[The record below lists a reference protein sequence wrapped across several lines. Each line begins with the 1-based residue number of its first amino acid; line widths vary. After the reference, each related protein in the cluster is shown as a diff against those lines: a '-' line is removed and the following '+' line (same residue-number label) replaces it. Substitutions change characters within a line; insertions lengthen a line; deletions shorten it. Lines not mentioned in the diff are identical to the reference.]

1 MPGTPLERV
10 DRDRR
15 KRLER
20 VSLAFCL
27 GSALLCLVVYLLTTP
42 LDSQQDIES
51 HLERPIL
58 AFAVWDGTTYIVV
71 EYGGTVHFDR
81 LVLDPV
87 SLEWPPHSRWQ
98 WSGNWSSLPVTDD
111 AASVARSEYPIPQ
124 VLFGQVNDESIVMME
139 VDANGTV
146 QRFAVAAPGFLV
158 HYEGPLPPSTE
169 VSWLDA
175 DGHVVW
181 TAEVQDG

>member
-1 MPGTPLERV
+1 MPGTPLERI

-15 KRLER
+15 RRLER

-27 GSALLCLVVYLLTTP
+27 ASALLCLVVHVLTTP

-51 HLERPIL
+51 RFERPIL

-71 EYGGTVHFDR
+71 EYGESVHLDH

-87 SLEWPPHSRWQ
+87 SLEWPPLSRWQ
-98 WSGNWSSLPVTDD
+98 WSGNWSSLPVTDA
-111 AASVARSEYPIPQ
+111 AASVAMSDVPMPD
-124 VLFGQVNDESIVMME
+124 VLFGQVNDASIVTME
-139 VDANGTV
+139 VNANGTV

-158 HYEGPLPPSTE
+158 RYEGPLPPSTE

-175 DGHVVW
+175 AGRVVW